1 MLTVRGETK
10 TVKGDNQT
18 IHLMAKVDNQNPS
31 TDPPSEPQQQPNQPQ
46 TASIGFN
53 TSILA
58 NQISNLTGLRNN
70 QHAWLYE
77 WRSWNIRNEYITN
90 SATENCPSV
99 TSTTPATSS
108 ASVPTSTTTTPTTAA
123 LIVPTSEYTTKCTYS
138 S

>member
-1 MLTVRGETK
+1 MSSHSMLTVRGETK

-58 NQISNLTGLRNN
+58 NQISNLTGLIYNYMPEITSMLGSMN
-70 QHAWLYE
+70 GGAGI
-77 WRSWNIRNEYITN
+77 SGMNISPIQQQRT
-90 SATENCPSV
+90 
-99 TSTTPATSS
+99 
-108 ASVPTSTTTTPTTAA
+108 VPQSRQQPQPPQ
-123 LIVPTSEYTTKCTYS
+123 VPQFQPRPQQPQQQQPL
-138 S
+138 

>member
-58 NQISNLTGLRNN
+58 NQISNLTGLIYNYMPEITSMLGSMN
-70 QHAWLYE
+70 GGAGI
-77 WRSWNIRNEYITN
+77 SGMNISPIQQQRT
-90 SATENCPSV
+90 
-99 TSTTPATSS
+99 
-108 ASVPTSTTTTPTTAA
+108 VPQSRQQPQPPQ
-123 LIVPTSEYTTKCTYS
+123 VPQFQPRPQQPQQQQPL
-138 S
+138 

>member
-31 TDPPSEPQQQPNQPQ
+31 SDPPSEPQQQPNQPQ

-58 NQISNLTGLRNN
+58 NQISNLTGLIYNYMPEITSMLGSMN
-70 QHAWLYE
+70 GGAGI
-77 WRSWNIRNEYITN
+77 SGMNISPIQQQRT
-90 SATENCPSV
+90 
-99 TSTTPATSS
+99 
-108 ASVPTSTTTTPTTAA
+108 VPQSRQQPQPPQ
-123 LIVPTSEYTTKCTYS
+123 VPQFQPRPQQPQQQQPL
-138 S
+138 

>member
-1 MLTVRGETK
+1 MSSHSMLTVRGETK

-58 NQISNLTGLRNN
+58 NQISNLTGLIYNYMPEITSMLGSMN
-70 QHAWLYE
+70 GGAGI
-77 WRSWNIRNEYITN
+77 SGMNISPIQQQRT
-90 SATENCPSV
+90 
-99 TSTTPATSS
+99 
-108 ASVPTSTTTTPTTAA
+108 VPQFQPRPQQPQQQQP
-123 LIVPTSEYTTKCTYS
+123 L
-138 S
+138 